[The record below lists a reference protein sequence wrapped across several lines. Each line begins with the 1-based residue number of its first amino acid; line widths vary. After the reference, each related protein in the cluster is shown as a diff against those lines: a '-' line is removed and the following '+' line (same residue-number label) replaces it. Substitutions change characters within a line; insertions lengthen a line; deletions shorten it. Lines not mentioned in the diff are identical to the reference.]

1 MPTTGLYF
9 PKRHPERKFN
19 MTYLEYLQQTTD
31 EFEKAVIIVNL
42 ARKCP
47 NYDMLSPKT
56 KEKVLHELLNKEM
69 PNT

>member
-1 MPTTGLYF
+1 
-9 PKRHPERKFN
+9 